1 MMMVKVNQSGVFLR
15 ETLSIRTPNQHI
27 TLLSPV
33 RRKILQKEGGV
44 QLGTKVGGKKSER
57 E

>member
-1 MMMVKVNQSGVFLR
+1 MVKVNQSGGFLR
-15 ETLSIRTPNQHI
+15 ETLSIRIPNQHI